1 MTSLNDALL
10 DPTKELSP
18 EQLAQFGTIV
28 TNDGPKG
35 NAQTQ
40 IVVVRDEEKKEHHT
54 VSIDQKIR
62 SLETPVDVSLK
73 LSGEQHERLQRLC
86 SNNSMSTTEYI
97 TSIVLTDLESKVG
110 RACISGPS
118 KIGDVKTTGIVTGPS
133 RNARFN

>member
-1 MTSLNDALL
+1 MNLQEAML
-10 DPTKELSP
+10 DPTKELSA

-28 TNDGPKG
+28 TSDGNSGK
-35 NAQTQ
+35 AQTN
-40 IVVVRDEEKKEHHT
+40 IPAPVETTPVEPHT
-54 VSIDQKIR
+54 VSIDQKIK

-97 TSIVLTDLESKVG
+97 TSVVLTDLESKIG
-110 RACISGPS
+110 RASISGPS
-118 KIGDVKTTGIVTGPS
+118 KIGDVKTDGLITGPS